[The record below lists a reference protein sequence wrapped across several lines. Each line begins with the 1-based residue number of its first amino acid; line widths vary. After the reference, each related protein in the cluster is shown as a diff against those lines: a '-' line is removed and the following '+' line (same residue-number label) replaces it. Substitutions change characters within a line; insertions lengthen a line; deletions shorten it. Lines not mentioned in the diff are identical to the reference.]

1 MENKGK
7 YYLKEKY
14 NLMFGDFSIKTLTN
28 LIVVM
33 LATVFIPFFGAGFSF
48 LIFYDFG
55 FWISAFFKIFTNMT
69 IRKTLANHTYD
80 EALKSDSEISQLHK
94 DMQGCK
100 DKINTKNKRKLL
112 KQEIDKENMLNRLRT
127 AFDILEVKLSKA
139 NTEVS
144 FNDISDRQDNIRDYI
159 DQVLTGTEDKELYK
173 SIVKDIVG
181 IKNDNWTLSNIFSKS
196 HTVTTSKKREH
207 NRSKEIN
214 KRVNKSGA
222 FAVISIVLTNAVD
235 FIGKGFNGNSF
246 IQMLI
251 NITLLVYSGTTG
263 VQIGN
268 EVIED
273 YKGVLSEKVEFLQSF
288 CGEFI
293 IENTSQDTSK
303 IELVVTT
310 KEEVKKCE

>member
-1 MENKGK
+1 MDNKGK
-7 YYLKEKY
+7 NYIKEKY
-14 NLMFGDFSIKTLTN
+14 SLVFGDFSIKTLTN
-28 LIVVM
+28 LIIIM
-33 LATVFIPFFGAGFSF
+33 LATVFIPFFGAGFSV
-48 LIFYDFG
+48 LVFYDFG
-55 FWISAFFKIFTNMT
+55 FWISAFFKIFTNMI
-69 IRKTLANHTYD
+69 IRSTLANHTYD
-80 EALKSDSEISQLHK
+80 EALKKDTEISLLHTE
-94 DMQGCK
+94 MQDCK
-100 DKINTKNKRKLL
+100 DKINNKHKRKLL
-112 KQEIDKENMLNRLRT
+112 KVEIDKENMLNRLRT

-139 NTEVS
+139 NNEKS

-159 DQVLTGTEDKELYK
+159 DSVLTGSEDKKLYK
-173 SIVKDIVG
+173 VIVKDIVG

-235 FIGKGFNGNSF
+235 FIGKGFTGNSF

-251 NITLLVYSGTTG
+251 NLTLLVYSGTTG

-268 EVIED
+268 DVVND
-273 YKGVLSEKVEFLQSF
+273 YKEVLSDKVAFLKSF

-293 IENTSQDTSK
+293 NQTDIQVKAS
-303 IELVVTT
+303 
-310 KEEVKKCE
+310 EEVLDIKEDKI

>member
-1 MENKGK
+1 MESKGK

-33 LATVFIPFFGAGFSF
+33 LATVFIPFFGTGFSF

-55 FWISAFFKIFTNMT
+55 FWISAFFKIFTNMI

-80 EALKSDSEISQLHK
+80 DALKSDEDIKNLHTE
-94 DMQGCK
+94 MQDCK
-100 DKINTKNKRKLL
+100 NKINTKNKRKLL
-112 KQEIDKENMLNRLRT
+112 KEEIDKENMLNRLRT

-139 NTEVS
+139 NNENS
-144 FNDISDRQDNIRDYI
+144 FNNVSERQDNIRDYMDSI
-159 DQVLTGTEDKELYK
+159 LTGSEDKDLYK
-173 SIVKDIVG
+173 KIVKDIVG

-207 NRSKEIN
+207 NRRKEIN

-235 FIGKGFNGNSF
+235 FISKGFNGNSF

-273 YKGVLSEKVEFLQSF
+273 YKDVLSDKVSFLKSF
-288 CGEFI
+288 CNEYVIDNDMI
-293 IENTSQDTSK
+293 IEPAKTEDTK
-303 IELVVTT
+303 
-310 KEEVKKCE
+310 